1 MKILDGLYGFIWQS
15 ASENNCNSFFIDGA
29 KKILIDPGHRHLF
42 QHVKRGL
49 AQIETTPEQIDVVLV
64 THGHPDHLEMVG
76 SFGPATRWAMSRI
89 DYEFVMKYIGSHMDF
104 PAPAFFLQE
113 GDLDHRRQDLSG
125 DPDARP
131 FAGIDLSVLAG
142 EKSALY
148 GRCGLQPEHRQDGP
162 SGRIGKAVEGEHLE
176 ACGARRGGSLPG
188 SRGCRGRARERE
200 EELQDDQG
208 LLVQPAITAK
218 KRLAQAACISSLRA
232 FH

>member
-15 ASENNCNSFFIDGA
+15 ASENNCNSFFVDGA

-76 SFGPATRWAMSRI
+76 SFGPSTRWAMSRI

-113 GDLDHRRQDLSG
+113 GDLVIGDKTFRVILTPGHSPGSVCLYWPEKKVLFTGDVVFSQSIGRTDL
-125 DPDARP
+125 P
-131 FAGIDLSVLAG
+131 
-142 EKSALY
+142 
-148 GRCGLQPEHRQDGP
+148 
-162 SGRIGKAVEGEHLE
+162 
-176 ACGARRGGSLPG
+176 GGSGKQLKE
-188 SRGCRGRARERE
+188 S
-200 EELQDDQG
+200 
-208 LLVQPAITAK
+208 IS
-218 KRLAQAACISSLRA
+218 RLAELDVEVLCPGHGDVVAGRENVKKNFKMIKDFWFNQL
-232 FH
+232 

>member
-15 ASENNCNSFFIDGA
+15 ASENNCNSFFVDGA

-76 SFGPATRWAMSRI
+76 SFGPSTRWAMSRI

-113 GDLDHRRQDLSG
+113 GDLVIGDKTFRVILTPGHSPGSVCLYWPEKKVLFTGDVVFSQSIGRTDL
-125 DPDARP
+125 P
-131 FAGIDLSVLAG
+131 
-142 EKSALY
+142 
-148 GRCGLQPEHRQDGP
+148 
-162 SGRIGKAVEGEHLE
+162 
-176 ACGARRGGSLPG
+176 GGSGKQLKESISKLAELDVEVLCPG
-188 SRGCRGRARERE
+188 HGDVVAGREN
-200 EELQDDQG
+200 
-208 LLVQPAITAK
+208 VK
-218 KRLAQAACISSLRA
+218 KNFKLIKDFWFNQL
-232 FH
+232 